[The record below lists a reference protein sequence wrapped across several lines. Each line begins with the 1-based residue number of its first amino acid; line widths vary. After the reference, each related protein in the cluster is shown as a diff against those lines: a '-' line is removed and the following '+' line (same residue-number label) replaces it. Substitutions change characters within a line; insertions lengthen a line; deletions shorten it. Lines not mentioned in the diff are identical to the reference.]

1 MHEEKVM
8 CIIVAVK
15 GYLRKGNIHMAM
27 KENDK
32 ASDAFQKALDIDS
45 NCSVS
50 DTSPLLFK
58 HASK

>member
-1 MHEEKVM
+1 M

-50 DTSPLLFK
+50 DTSPLLV
-58 HASK
+58 